1 VTPPLL
7 AISSLRV
14 SFAVRHGEARVLD
27 GVDLEVASGEAVAVV
42 GESGSGKSMTAMAVM
57 GLMEGQHGA
66 RVSGSIRFAGQELVG
81 LPEPGMRAL
90 RGRRIGMIFQDP
102 MSSLNPVLTIGRQL
116 TEHIEYHL
124 GFPRARS
131 LERAVGLLDEVGI
144 SDPATRIDSYP
155 HQFSGGMRQRV
166 MIAMAIACGP
176 DLLIADEP
184 TTALDVTVQSEII
197 ALVMRLRA
205 EHGMSVLWITHDLA
219 SVAGLADR
227 VAIMYGGTV
236 VETAPVDAIFAGP
249 LHPYA
254 RALLAAAPRLAT
266 RRRERLIAI
275 EGYPPDPAAR
285 PPGCAFAPRCPL
297 VVERCGAER
306 PSLEE
311 LAPGRFAAC
320 FRAGH
325 QHAVETTT

>member
-1 VTPPLL
+1 VTRPLL
-7 AISSLRV
+7 AIAGLRV
-14 SFAVRHGEARVLD
+14 TFPGRRGEARVLD
-27 GVDLEVASGEAVAVV
+27 GVDLEVAPGEAVAIV

-66 RVSGSIRFAGQELVG
+66 RVSGSIRFDGQELTG
-81 LPEPGMRAL
+81 QPERAMRAL

-116 TEHIEYHL
+116 TEHLEYHL
-124 GFPRARS
+124 GLAPARS
-131 LERAVGLLDEVGI
+131 LERAIGLLGEVGI
-144 SDPATRIDSYP
+144 PDPATRIDSYP

-205 EHGMSVLWITHDLA
+205 ERGMSVLWITHDLA
-219 SVAGLADR
+219 SIAGLADR
-227 VAIMYGGTV
+227 VAIMYGGAV

-254 RALLAAAPRLAT
+254 RALLAAAPRLGSRPRA
-266 RRRERLIAI
+266 RLVAI
-275 EGYPPDPAAR
+275 EGHPTDPAAR

-297 VVERCGAER
+297 VVERCGSER
-306 PSLEE
+306 PPMQA
-311 LAPGRFAAC
+311 LAPGRLAAC

-325 QHAVETTT
+325 PQPQETTT